1 MDELTPPPTSAGP
14 RQFPCT
20 SCGAKV
26 EFAPG
31 TDALVCPYCGNETR
45 LAASSE
51 GVVEQDFLAAVSD
64 TLGDDADTEDVTSV
78 RCDSCA
84 ALVEPSPS
92 HEAFPCPY
100 CGSSI
105 VAREVSQ
112 RLIKPQAVLPFK
124 INRHAAT
131 KLFRSWIDKLWFAPN
146 ALKKMARLDGR
157 LQGLYTPYWTYD
169 SGTMTRYTGQRGEE
183 YTVTRTRTVRRDG
196 KMVQERYTEVK
207 VRWYPA
213 SGTVARHFDDMLV
226 VGSKSLPRSLAEELE
241 PWDLSNLVDY
251 ADEYLSGFT
260 AERYQVDVRA
270 GWERAQERMAPVI
283 ESDVRRDIGGD
294 RQRIHSMNTRHSNIT
309 FKHVLLPMW
318 ICSYR
323 YKGKIYRFLVNART
337 GEVQGQRPWS
347 WVKIALT
354 VLGVVAV
361 GILLYTYLGG

>member
-1 MDELTPPPTSAGP
+1 MGT
-14 RQFPCT
+14 RQFPCS

-31 TDALVCPYCGNETR
+31 TNALVCPYCGNETQIP
-45 LAASSE
+45 STSD
-51 GVVEQDFLAAVSD
+51 GIVEQGFLEAISD
-64 TLGDDADTEDVTSV
+64 TLGDDAATEDVTSV

-105 VAREVSQ
+105 VARELSQ
-112 RLIKPQAVLPFK
+112 RLIKPQAVLPFA
-124 INRHAAT
+124 IDRPSAT
-131 KLFRSWIDKLWFAPN
+131 KLFRTWIDKLWFAPN

-157 LQGLYTPYWTYD
+157 LQGVYTPYWTYD
-169 SGTMTRYTGQRGEE
+169 SGTVTHYTGQRGEE
-183 YTVTRTRTVRRDG
+183 YTVTRTRTVNRDG
-196 KMVQERYTEVK
+196 KAVQERYTEVR

-213 SGTVARHFDDMLV
+213 AGSVARTFDDVLV
-226 VGSKSLPRSLAEELE
+226 VASTSLPRELAEEVE
-241 PWDLSNLVDY
+241 PWDLDKLVDY
-251 ADEYLSGFT
+251 ADEYLSGFI

-294 RQRIHSMNTRHSNIT
+294 RQQIHSMRTAHSDVT
-309 FKHVLLPMW
+309 FKHILLPVW

-323 YKGKIYRFLVNART
+323 YKARIYRFLVNART

-347 WVKIALT
+347 WVKIALA
-354 VLGVVAV
+354 VSAAVAV
-361 GILLYTYLGG
+361 GVLLYTYLGG